1 MRGTFR
7 GSWVALPTPFRNGRI
22 DHAGLARLV
31 DFQVRGGSDGLV
43 AAGSTGES
51 VALSPRERMAVI
63 EFCAGAA
70 RGRLPVL
77 AGIGSSDTRLACELA
92 LSAERAGAAGL
103 LVSTPA
109 YNRPQQRGLA
119 RHFAAIADASSLPVV
134 LYNIPSRTGVD
145 LLPATVRAIVAESP
159 SVVAIKEASAS
170 LDRIGEL
177 VRLEALDVL
186 CGEDAWIAD
195 SIHAG
200 AAGVIGVVAN
210 VVPGRVSELVH
221 ALLAGDARR
230 APAIV
235 EELAPL
241 VRALFLETNPVPV
254 KAALELMGLCSSE
267 VRLPL
272 VGLEPAN
279 LEKLQRALDQ
289 AGVSAIGSL
298 APAR

>member
-1 MRGTFR
+1 MSGAFR
-7 GSWVALPTPFRNGRI
+7 GSWVALPTPFRNGQI
-22 DHAGLARLV
+22 DHAGLARLIE
-31 DFQVRGGSDGLV
+31 FQIQGGSDGLV

-51 VALSPRERMAVI
+51 VALTPRERVAVI
-63 EFCAGAA
+63 EFTAGVA

-77 AGIGSSDTRLACELA
+77 AGIGSSETRLACELA
-92 LSAERAGAAGL
+92 LSSERVGAAGL

-119 RHFAAIADASSLPVV
+119 RHFAAIAGTSSLPIV

-145 LLPATVRAIVAESP
+145 LLPATVRAIAAESP

-170 LDRIGEL
+170 LERIGEL
-177 VRLEALDVL
+177 VRLDALDVL

-200 AAGVIGVVAN
+200 AVGVIGVLAN
-210 VVPGRVSELVH
+210 VVPARVRELVH
-221 ALLAGDARR
+221 SLLGGDARR
-230 APAIV
+230 APGIV

-272 VGLEPAN
+272 VPLEPEN
-279 LEKLQRALDQ
+279 LDKLERALLQ
-289 AGVSAIGSL
+289 AGVSASASL
-298 APAR
+298 ARTR

>member
-109 YNRPQQRGLA
+109 YNRPQQRG
-119 RHFAAIADASSLPVV
+119 
-134 LYNIPSRTGVD
+134 
-145 LLPATVRAIVAESP
+145 
-159 SVVAIKEASAS
+159 
-170 LDRIGEL
+170 
-177 VRLEALDVL
+177 
-186 CGEDAWIAD
+186 
-195 SIHAG
+195 
-200 AAGVIGVVAN
+200 
-210 VVPGRVSELVH
+210 
-221 ALLAGDARR
+221 RR
-230 APAIV
+230 
-235 EELAPL
+235 
-241 VRALFLETNPVPV
+241 R
-254 KAALELMGLCSSE
+254 
-267 VRLPL
+267 
-272 VGLEPAN
+272 
-279 LEKLQRALDQ
+279 
-289 AGVSAIGSL
+289 
-298 APAR
+298 